1 MSFWKKLF
9 GGGGDNDGGKPS
21 APKVLGEE
29 TYLGFTIRAMEMKAG
44 SEYQLCGEIEKEVD
58 GELQLKKYIR
68 ADKIS
73 SEEQVASV
81 AIAKGK
87 QIIDEQGDDIFKG
100 GGW

>member
-1 MSFWKKLF
+1 MSFFKKLF
-9 GGGGDNDGGKPS
+9 GGSSANDAGKPS
-21 APKVLGEE
+21 APKMLGEE
-29 TYLGFTIRAMEMKAG
+29 TYNGFTIRAMEMKAG
-44 SEYQLCGEIEKEVD
+44 SEYQLCGEIEKEID
-58 GELQLKKYIR
+58 GEARVKHFIR

-87 QIIDEQGDDIFKG
+87 QIVDEQGDGIFAG